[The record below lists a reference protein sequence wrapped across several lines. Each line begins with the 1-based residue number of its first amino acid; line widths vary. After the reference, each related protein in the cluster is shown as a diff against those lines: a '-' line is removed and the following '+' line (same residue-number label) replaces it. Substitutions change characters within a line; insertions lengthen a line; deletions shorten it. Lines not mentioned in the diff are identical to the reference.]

1 MIRGVEITIRGE
13 ELIRKID
20 ERIRVRE
27 EAIAALDAR
36 IERRAGDLPFD
47 IRADDLHTVP
57 ELETERQVHRDTV
70 LRVTLIRNGLRPEER
85 YAVSVADLRLADV
98 VSFDKDDGTRSG
110 SGWDRRRDDH
120 IIDGLKLTIS
130 GEQLRGII
138 DERIAEH
145 RGQAEW
151 WTHERERTAEEQTE
165 EAPLLPDHMCEHE
178 AERHG
183 WRAEA
188 LAFLRDHLDSTK
200 TYRIGEADLAFADLL
215 PTKPGSLE
223 QEEYE
228 QRMSIAFSL
237 DRLTKDAGPMAMRE

>member
-13 ELIRKID
+13 ELIGRID

-27 EAIAALDAR
+27 QAIAALDTR

-57 ELETERQVHRDTV
+57 ELETERQLHRDTV
-70 LRVTLIRNGLRPEER
+70 LRVTLIRSGLRPNEL
-85 YAVSVADLRLADV
+85 YSVSVADLRLADV
-98 VSFDKDDGTRSG
+98 ISSEKDDATTSG
-110 SGWDRRRDDH
+110 PGWDQRRDDF

-130 GEQLRGII
+130 GEQLRALI
-138 DERIAEH
+138 DERIDEH
-145 RGQAEW
+145 RGRADW
-151 WTHERERTAEEQTE
+151 WAWQRTRTVEDQTE
-165 EAPLLPDHMCEHE
+165 AEPLLPDHICENE

-183 WRAEA
+183 WRARA

-215 PTKPGSLE
+215 PTKPGCLE

-228 QRMSIAFSL
+228 ERTSVAFSL
-237 DRLTKDAGPMAMRE
+237 ERLTKSAARMAMRE